1 MTPTGSILLGVALLL
16 VVLLIVARPFFVAHF
31 RRRGVLSERQ
41 ALEAQKEVLVS
52 QIRELDFDH
61 ETGKLPDDVYER
73 ERASL
78 MVQAAA
84 LLQQIDRLQSETA
97 AGNGAPGD
105 VDREIEEAVR
115 RLRRVP
121 VAEGESG
128 PLTSAPVGVQKE
140 RGNGQPPT
148 AEGRAD
154 GGEGSCPHCGNPRE
168 KADRYCAF
176 CGQRLA

>member
-1 MTPTGSILLGVALLL
+1 VALLL
-16 VVLLIVARPFFVAHF
+16 VVLLVVARPFFVAHF
-31 RRRGVLSERQ
+31 RRQGALSERQ

-61 ETGKLPDDVYER
+61 ETGKVPEDVYER
-73 ERASL
+73 ERSAL

-84 LLQQIDRLQSETA
+84 LLQQIDRLQSATP
-97 AGNGAPGD
+97 AGNGAPDD

-121 VAEGESG
+121 VAEGEYG
-128 PLTSAPVGVQKE
+128 VAPAAVRKE
-140 RGNGQPPT
+140 RGNGQPPA
-148 AEGRAD
+148 AETGANGAERF
-154 GGEGSCPHCGNPRE
+154 CPHCGNPRE
-168 KADRYCAF
+168 QADRYCAF